1 MKPEYYF
8 LGSSTPTAFVTP
20 IDGILS
26 DTRNTVFIL
35 KGTAGSGKSTLMK
48 RISSAFEDSP
58 RELYLCSAD
67 PFSLDA
73 VYLKDRRVLIMDGT
87 SPHSRDPEY
96 PKAVQSII
104 DLGAYLE
111 AAPLRSKREE
121 IIAVTDEYS
130 SFHKRCR
137 LCLSAA
143 SSVISD
149 IMNAA
154 ESAVDMNK
162 LRAFAMRTAKRLIP
176 RPESGRPRGKIIYK
190 QLSAVTMEGY
200 KTLVPETE
208 SIYILNDELMYA
220 ASFFMEK
227 IAEAAAA
234 KGYDVTVSRCLTAGG
249 QHPEHLIIPELGLAF
264 LTSSCLGKV
273 TADSPK
279 NPINMK
285 RFYKKGIF
293 RSDPRLG
300 HRLRFGKKAVSIVM
314 KEAAAELLAAKK
326 LHDTL
331 EEYYIAAAD
340 FDGLNR
346 LSYKIISEIKSLNG

>member
-20 IDGILS
+20 IDDLLS
-26 DTRNTVFIL
+26 DSGNTVFIL

-73 VYLKDRRVLIMDGT
+73 VYLKDRKVLIMDGT
-87 SPHSRDPEY
+87 SPHARDPEY

-111 AAPLRSKREE
+111 AAPLRSKKEE
-121 IIAVTDEYS
+121 IIGITDDYS
-130 SFHKRCR
+130 AFHKRCK
-137 LCLSAA
+137 LCLTAA
-143 SSVISD
+143 ASVISD

-154 ESAVDMNK
+154 EGAADINK
-162 LRAFAMRTAKRLIP
+162 LKAFSLRTAKRLIP
-176 RPESGRPRGKIIYK
+176 RPENGRPRGKITRK

-200 KTLVPETE
+200 KTLAPEVPN
-208 SIYILNDELMYA
+208 IYILNDELMFA
-220 ASFFMEK
+220 AAYFIEK
-227 IAEAAAA
+227 TAEAAAA
-234 KGYDVTVSRCLTAGG
+234 KGYDVIVSRCLIANG

-279 NPINMK
+279 NPVNMK

-293 RSDPRLG
+293 RDDPRLS
-300 HRLRFGKKAVSIVM
+300 HRMRFGKKAVSIVL
-314 KEAAAELLAAKK
+314 KEAAAELTAAKK
-326 LHDTL
+326 LHDKL

-346 LSYKIISEIKSLNG
+346 LSYKIISEIKSL